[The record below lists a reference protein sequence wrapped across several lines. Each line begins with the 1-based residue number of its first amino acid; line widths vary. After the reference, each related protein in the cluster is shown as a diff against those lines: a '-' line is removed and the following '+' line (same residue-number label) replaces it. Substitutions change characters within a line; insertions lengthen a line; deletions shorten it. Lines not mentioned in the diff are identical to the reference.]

1 MRPLKSAIDLFS
13 GAGGLSLGLHMAGWE
28 VLLAVE
34 LDKDAAKTYRAN
46 FSQTTLLEKNI
57 QDIDF
62 TPYRGQIT
70 LVAGGPP
77 CQPFSVA
84 GNQLAE
90 DDPRDCV
97 PAFIRVLREVEPLY
111 FLMENVPGL
120 LTSKHQL
127 YIKRMLRNMRDAGYC
142 VSYQRLNAADYGVPQ
157 YRERVFFVG
166 IHHSIKKDF
175 CFPLPTHGKGRDF
188 PHMTAREALA
198 NVPKDEPNRAKVTY
212 CKNPVLR
219 PSPWAG
225 MLLNGGGRPINPE
238 EPCQTIPA
246 TAGGNRTPLLDP
258 EGLLLQYHRE
268 LLSGGQIR
276 VGEVEGA
283 RRLTLRECAR
293 IQSFPDDFHFSGA
306 KSARYRQVGNAIPPL
321 LAKAMGDALMRC
333 VEEKED
339 ISSNKKAG
347 AFQDELDLVRDLPLF
362 ENILY

>member
-1 MRPLKSAIDLFS
+1 MLTSKRAIDLFS

-28 VLLAVE
+28 IILAVE
-34 LDKDAAKTYRAN
+34 LDRDAAQTYRTH
-46 FSQTTLLEKNI
+46 FSETNLLEKNI
-57 QDIDF
+57 QEIDF
-62 TPYRGQIT
+62 TCYRGQIA

-97 PAFIRVLREVEPLY
+97 PEFIRVLREVEPLY

-142 VSYQRLNAADYGVPQ
+142 VSCQTLNAADFGVPQ
-157 YRERVFFVG
+157 FRERVFFVG
-166 IHHSIKKDF
+166 VHHALKKDF
-175 CFPLPTHGKGRDF
+175 CFPRPTHGKGRSF
-188 PHMTAREALA
+188 SHVTAREALA
-198 NVPKDEPNRAKVTY
+198 DVPKDEPNRAKVTY
-212 CKNPVLR
+212 CKNPILR

-246 TAGGNRTPLLDP
+246 TAGGNRTPILDP

-268 LLSGGQIR
+268 LLSGGAVR
-276 VGEVEGA
+276 VGEVEGV
-283 RRLTLRECAR
+283 RRLTLRECAK
-293 IQSFPDDFHFSGA
+293 IQSFPDGFLFSGK
-306 KSARYRQVGNAIPPL
+306 KSSQYRQVGNAIPPL
-321 LAKAMGDALMRC
+321 LAKAMGDALMHFLQ
-333 VEEKED
+333 ENED
-339 ISSNKKAG
+339 TSSNDSLRVSMQRK
-347 AFQDELDLVRDLPLF
+347 
-362 ENILY
+362 